1 MEDLKFLNQ
10 AKLQPD
16 KSIKVKKTQL
26 LCQDSTTQG
35 KKYFI
40 FFVMVIYFL
49 QLITIAFFCRFLC
62 TYRLQWYPFDIQ
74 NCKLIFKMKGK
85 SGDFAE
91 LGKLTL
97 HILLI

>member
-1 MEDLKFLNQ
+1 MHFLN
-10 AKLQPD
+10 
-16 KSIKVKKTQL
+16 
-26 LCQDSTTQG
+26 
-35 KKYFI
+35 
-40 FFVMVIYFL
+40 
-49 QLITIAFFCRFLC
+49 RFLC